1 MRECMKKCVRE
12 RKYQHKRGSVHGTN
26 SRSSV
31 HIMAVGAVHFV
42 LGPRIRRGGC
52 RARERES
59 NGLSATCWLQPG
71 AKWRRFEG
79 SKSLVLR

>member
-1 MRECMKKCVRE
+1 
-12 RKYQHKRGSVHGTN
+12 
-26 SRSSV
+26 
-31 HIMAVGAVHFV
+31 MAVGAVHFV

-59 NGLSATCWLQPG
+59 GGLSGASWLQPG

-79 SKSLVLR
+79 AKSLVPRYFGVSSADAECSIHHHQGAAARSWRR